1 MRINAIVRNAFPG
14 HVAAIVLAS
23 AIGIPAWAQQSQPA
37 GASQSNPPTTADQQ
51 SLPQAAP
58 YVPPAKEGFWGHMQ
72 PFARKSWVRKQT
84 DPINNRLSELDEV
97 NAKNAQDIK
106 DVDARAQAGIS
117 KAQATADAANQT
129 ATAAGVQAQS
139 ANGTA
144 QTASGHVD
152 QLNSTVNGL
161 DKYHQVTDVDVTF
174 RAGNPVL
181 SADAKKQL
189 DDLAA
194 GVTGQDGYIL
204 EMEAHSPHAGSV
216 GIQSSQRLAQSVER
230 YLVTEHQIPVYRMH
244 FVALGNAEVASAG
257 DEATK
262 PTRISDVHI
271 RLMANSLAAQG
282 AASPQ
287 GVASSTGAD
296 RP

>member
-1 MRINAIVRNAFPG
+1 
-14 HVAAIVLAS
+14 VLAS
-23 AIGIPAWAQQSQPA
+23 SIGIPAWAQQAQPA
-37 GASQSNPPTTADQQ
+37 GNAQSAPPSAAQQ
-51 SLPQAAP
+51 TYPEAAP
-58 YVPPAKEGFWGHMQ
+58 YVPPAKEGFWGHVN
-72 PFARKSWVRKQT
+72 PFARKVWVRKQT
-84 DPINNRLSELDEV
+84 DPINNRLTELDQV
-97 NAKNAQDIK
+97 NAKNAADIK
-106 DVDARAQAGIS
+106 DVDTRAQAGIF
-117 KAQATADAANQT
+117 KAQSAADAANQT
-129 ATAAGVQAQS
+129 ATAAGAQAQN
-139 ANGTA
+139 ANGIA
-144 QTASGHVD
+144 VNASGHVD

-181 SADAKKQL
+181 TDDAKKQL

-204 EMEAHSPHAGSV
+204 ELEAHSPHAGST
-216 GIQSSQRLAQSVER
+216 GIQSSQRLAESVER
-230 YLVTEHQIPVYRMH
+230 YLLTEHQIPVYRMH

-257 DEATK
+257 TDESK
-262 PTRISDVHI
+262 PKRISDVHI

-287 GVASSTGAD
+287 GATSSTGAD